1 MPGRCSALPR
11 ALGFRAPP
19 KSLLVGI
26 YNSFVEG
33 NTTVT
38 ADSYLFLVQ
47 DKAQHL
53 PFDRFNGRSLWWC
66 AVLHGRAQMVEL
78 GITDCP
84 KKGKLITQ
92 DLLDTALLVVCAQD
106 TPSIETIKVLCK
118 HGADINAR
126 WDPVYRLKKHKDTP
140 RELRKRKKRGS
151 ARHRRLLSRYTS
163 HRRIVEGDTPL
174 ILACR
179 KRPRRHRTRVSTSEL
194 VRVVR
199 CCRALGADHTIRN
212 SMGHDAF
219 VVALESQFF
228 RVCFQQLSWWDPSLE
243 RLLGLMQERLD
254 RMLGRAMPAVE
265 EEDEGNMKKKTKTK
279 TKRKRKKKKG
289 GNNNDDEDQRVETSL
304 DDNDV
309 ALCLLSA
316 NAFEST
322 GSAEAPLPSQFVCDL
337 ELRCTRWLAT
347 WEHRVQT
354 LPAHAKPEGAE
365 EPVTNPGKKQ
375 PGAEGEEDCSDE
387 LAADIR
393 ANEENDDEE
402 REEERGKTMKN
413 GGDARIDGAAPN
425 NAFAAFMATAPAEN
439 VDDSSNEMEVR
450 TLEDVGNASFEHDL
464 KRMRALTQ
472 HELVPFIAFLL
483 LDMANRGFMPNNPLT
498 KSFHPNFAQH
508 LRNLGTTR
516 KVCNYLLCSCSVLLT
531 SILRQE
537 LLRFKKLLR
546 KNSPESCVGWSET
559 LTLCRCLY
567 QRIWRASRPKHPGA
581 EEFKSAELEREIVAA
596 RNLEVQHYM
605 ERLLALHTF
614 DRLAELP
621 PGWTSMQDLD
631 RKTYYL
637 HIKTRKTSRQ
647 RPTNEGRSFA

>member
-1 MPGRCSALPR
+1 MPGRCGGFIR

-19 KSLLVGI
+19 KSLLTGI

-53 PFDRFNGRSLWWC
+53 PFDRFFSRSLWWC

-84 KKGKLITQ
+84 KRGKRITQ

-140 RELRKRKKRGS
+140 RELRKRAKRGS
-151 ARHRRLLSRYTS
+151 ARHRRLLSRYTA

-179 KRPRRHRTRVSTSEL
+179 KRPRRHRTRASTSEL

-199 CCRALGADHTIRN
+199 CCRALGADHTVRN
-212 SMGHDAF
+212 SMGQDAF
-219 VVALESQFF
+219 VVALESQFV
-228 RVCFQQLSWWDPSLE
+228 RVCFQQMSWWDPDMR

-254 RMLGRAMPAVE
+254 RMLSQSLPAVRTE
-265 EEDEGNMKKKTKTK
+265 EEDDRVGA
-279 TKRKRKKKKG
+279 RKKKKKKKKKG
-289 GNNNDDEDQRVETSL
+289 ANDRDDESHRVEASL
-304 DDNDV
+304 DNNDV

-316 NAFEST
+316 NAFAET
-322 GSAEAPLPSQFVCDL
+322 GPAEARVPSQFVCDL
-337 ELRCTRWLAT
+337 ELRCGRWLAT
-347 WEHRVQT
+347 WEHRMQT
-354 LPAHAKPEGAE
+354 LPAHATPPPEEPEEPDQPDEPETDAEEKQGGAE
-365 EPVTNPGKKQ
+365 EER
-375 PGAEGEEDCSDE
+375 EGEDTAGAAAVRDE
-387 LAADIR
+387 R
-393 ANEENDDEE
+393 AEETNE
-402 REEERGKTMKN
+402 
-413 GGDARIDGAAPN
+413 AAPN
-425 NAFAAFMATAPAEN
+425 NAFAALMEAAAEDSCSTA
-439 VDDSSNEMEVR
+439 DDDAVEAAAA
-450 TLEDVGNASFEHDL
+450 DASFDQAA

-483 LDMANRGFMPNNPLT
+483 LDMANRGIMPSNSLT

-508 LRNLGTTR
+508 LRNLGTVR
-516 KVCNYLLCSCSVLLT
+516 KVCGYLHTSCGVLLT

-546 KNSPESCVGWSET
+546 KNSPESSVGWSET
-559 LTLCRCLY
+559 LALCRCLY
-567 QRIWRASRPKHPGA
+567 QRIWRSSRPEHPGA